1 MEIVREY
8 QRREFCKDWGCPS
21 QKKIDEAVDQASQ
34 KKIDEAVDQAAAD
47 AVREQDCKSCM
58 AHVFHKWLNGKEYR
72 IVVIE

>member
-21 QKKIDEAVDQASQ
+21 QKKIDEAVDQA
-34 KKIDEAVDQAAAD
+34 VAD

-58 AHVFHKWLNGKEYR
+58 AHVFHKWLNGKDYR
-72 IVVIE
+72 IVVVE

>member
-21 QKKIDEAVDQASQ
+21 QKKIDEAVDQA
-34 KKIDEAVDQAAAD
+34 AVD
-47 AVREQDCKSCM
+47 AVREQDCKGCM
-58 AHVFHKWLNGKEYR
+58 AHVFHKWLNDKDYR

>member
-21 QKKIDEAVDQASQ
+21 QEKIDGAVD
-34 KKIDEAVDQAAAD
+34 KAAAD

-58 AHVFHKWLNGKEYR
+58 AHVFHKWLNGKDYR

>member
-21 QKKIDEAVDQASQ
+21 QKKIDEAVDQ
-34 KKIDEAVDQAAAD
+34 VAAD

-58 AHVFHKWLNGKEYR
+58 AHVFHKWLNGKDYR
-72 IVVIE
+72 IVVVE